1 VEVIDIDKRRWGL
14 LYGRKFARNFFYNTG
29 AMLMFVA
36 TKASVLSTL
45 AIWAF
50 SFQAITGFEF
60 TLPETTKV
68 SLDSAVETLKN
79 LILSDR
85 EPSKTSSV
93 LTMEDIKNDVKSFLG
108 R

>member
-1 VEVIDIDKRRWGL
+1 
-14 LYGRKFARNFFYNTG
+14 
-29 AMLMFVA
+29 
-36 TKASVLSTL
+36 
-45 AIWAF
+45 
-50 SFQAITGFEF
+50 
-60 TLPETTKV
+60 
-68 SLDSAVETLKN
+68 LDSAVETLKN